1 MASNCFCLRFPHRR
15 QQQLF
20 WLVACF
26 TSRDVVFAY
35 RSYKDNWLLVAL
47 ANVLSQLYHWL
58 LESSRVKW
66 RLNSRMQGHKFTYH
80 WIIKLILLSV
90 LVTNLHVVAFYD
102 RAAFYSCYATR
113 HKLRRYS
120 STGCWNSLPLEFQ
133 LRKVESLSQWNV
145 DPSGYLS
152 YHSRLGIHG
161 KQLFRFFIIL
171 LLLG

>member
-1 MASNCFCLRFPHRR
+1 MASNCFCLLFPHRR

-47 ANVLSQLYHWL
+47 ANVLSQLYHRL

-66 RLNSRMQGHKFTYH
+66 RLNSRMRGHKFTYH

-102 RAAFYSCYATR
+102 RATFYSCYATR

-120 STGCWNSLPLEFQ
+120 STGSWNSLPLEFQ
-133 LRKVESLSQWNV
+133 LRKAESLSQWKRW
-145 DPSGYLS
+145 SKWLS
-152 YHSRLGIHG
+152 EL
-161 KQLFRFFIIL
+161 LF
-171 LLLG
+171 

>member
-1 MASNCFCLRFPHRR
+1 
-15 QQQLF
+15 
-20 WLVACF
+20 
-26 TSRDVVFAY
+26 
-35 RSYKDNWLLVAL
+35 
-47 ANVLSQLYHWL
+47 
-58 LESSRVKW
+58 
-66 RLNSRMQGHKFTYH
+66 MQGHKFTYH
-80 WIIKLILLSV
+80 WILLSV